1 MLKHAGME
9 GVVPV
14 SARARGSWWRL
25 VGLALLMAG
34 ATILAGFTSLMW
46 LNAVT
51 WTMWDAP
58 GDPPLWLDALSL
70 ALVALLAT
78 IPGAVVGLAAGLRRW
93 WVVAAMAM
101 SALVGVGAP
110 ALLVLTPVGDASLAV
125 AIPGMVAG
133 ALLAVAL
140 ADAVDGSGH
149 GPRVIAAER
158 PLRSRQGRVLAGV
171 CGGWARAHGQ
181 EPARVRLLVVLI
193 GVVLAVALPPML
205 LALVGY
211 YVFAWLT
218 WPREPAP
225 TPTSSGSLGP
235 PAGIAGG

>member
-1 MLKHAGME
+1 MLEHAGME
-9 GVVPV
+9 GVIPVPT
-14 SARARGSWWRL
+14 RARRSWWRL
-25 VGLALLMAG
+25 VGVAVLMAG
-34 ATILAGFTSLMW
+34 ATILAGFTALM
-46 LNAVT
+46 LLHAVT
-51 WTMWDAP
+51 WTTWDVP
-58 GDPPLWLDALSL
+58 DGPPLWLDALSL
-70 ALVALLAT
+70 ALVVLLAT
-78 IPGAVVGLAAGLRRW
+78 TPGAVVGLAAGLRRW

-110 ALLVLTPVGDASLAV
+110 ALLVLTPMGDASLAV

-140 ADAVDGSGH
+140 ADAVDGSDH
-149 GPRVIAAER
+149 GPRVVAAAR
-158 PLRSRQGRVLAGV
+158 PLRSREDRVIAGV

-193 GVVLAVALPPML
+193 GVVLAVALPPLL

-211 YVFAWLT
+211 YVFAWLS
-218 WPREPAP
+218 WPREPTP

-235 PAGIAGG
+235 PAGIGGG